1 MSGDVYLSVDMQLFE
16 ERRIVPSWTLR
27 AALKTASGGGYEI
40 DRYYDCPGYFFDTY
54 FGKTFQ
60 IASAVIQI
68 FSGGGFLCWQ
78 TDNGRQND
86 AVQYGVLVG
95 LRLGNFSISETFGG
109 YSGWES
115 NSKKYG
121 HLAHDCPMSLK
132 TKLSYAI
139 SNWEIGAMLQHG
151 LSDYPY
157 TQLRIGISYSIDI
170 LNRE

>member
-1 MSGDVYLSVDMQLFE
+1 MQLFE

-27 AALKTASGGGYEI
+27 AALKTASGGGCEI

-109 YSGWES
+109 YNGWES
-115 NSKKYG
+115 NSKKIWTFG
-121 HLAHDCPMSLK
+121 S
-132 TKLSYAI
+132 
-139 SNWEIGAMLQHG
+139 
-151 LSDYPY
+151 
-157 TQLRIGISYSIDI
+157 
-170 LNRE
+170 

>member
-1 MSGDVYLSVDMQLFE
+1 MDFKSCSQNRF
-16 ERRIVPSWTLR
+16 
-27 AALKTASGGGYEI
+27 GGGYEI

-132 TKLSYAI
+132 TKLSYVI